1 MQTFSQTFAADQTWE
16 LNVPGKYFTTLQ
28 CSQAVNVRFFKG
40 GQKLSLGDITAL
52 LAGLEVTLG
61 NIDDLEPAFDR
72 VQIDV
77 KAGDTVQVG
86 IGNGQAR
93 YNRANASVTVVSNK
107 LPQSGVFANTQKT
120 VTNSSTQLVAANPAR
135 QYLLIQ
141 NKDATAN
148 VWVNFGTGAAT
159 TGNGI
164 LIGAGGVYEMT
175 ATQTTQAMQVI
186 GDTASNANVVVVE
199 G

>member
-1 MQTFSQTFAADQTWE
+1 MQTFTQTFAADQTWE

-28 CSQAVNVRFFKG
+28 CNQAVNVRFFKG

-93 YNRANASVTVVSNK
+93 YNRANASVNVMNNK

-120 VTNSSTQLVAANPAR
+120 ITTTSGQLVAANPLR

-141 NKDATAN
+141 NKDASAN
-148 VWVNFGTGAAT
+148 LWLNFGTGAAT
-159 TGNGI
+159 TNNGV
-164 LIGAGGVYEMT
+164 LIGPKGSFEMN
-175 ATQTTQAMQVI
+175 ATQTTQAIQVI
-186 GDTASNANVVVVE
+186 GDVASNANVVVLE

>member
-1 MQTFSQTFAADQTWE
+1 MQTYSQTFAADQTWE
-16 LNVPGKYFTTLQ
+16 LNVAGKYFTTLQ
-28 CSQAVNVRFFKG
+28 CNQAVNVRFFKG
-40 GQKLSLGDITAL
+40 GKKLDLGDITSL

-93 YNRANASVTVVSNK
+93 YNRANASVNVLTNK
-107 LPQSGVFANTQKT
+107 QPQSGVFANTQKT
-120 VTNSSTQLVAANPAR
+120 VTNSSTQLVAANTSR

-141 NKDATAN
+141 NKDTTAS
-148 VWVNFGTGAAT
+148 VWVNFGASAAT
-159 TGNGI
+159 VANGV
-164 LIGAGGVYEMT
+164 LIGPKGTYEMN
-175 ATQTTQAMQVI
+175 TTQSTQAIQAI
-186 GDTASNANVVVVE
+186 GDVASNANVVVLE